1 MHPPGQRPPREGL
14 SWSSQQNRN
23 RVPRHAA
30 RSVPHMDTPLLIIL
44 LALAISLLLFALDV
58 FPYPFGLI
66 VLTLLAIG
74 RFLHIRG
81 PA

>member
-1 MHPPGQRPPREGL
+1 
-14 SWSSQQNRN
+14 
-23 RVPRHAA
+23 
-30 RSVPHMDTPLLIIL
+30 MDKPLLIIL
-44 LALAISLLLFALDV
+44 IALAVSLLLFALG
-58 FPYPFGLI
+58 FLPYPFGLI